1 MEDYNDILVINDIV
15 KAVSSNGGISG
26 TTAVIVDAE
35 ALFGKRSLKKIN
47 LKINTRAQY
56 TQEVCWLEDFLQV
69 TKSSN
74 VSDPEIIHQVKH
86 QNYENNDIFVSVVSV
101 FKSVNPALWLKE
113 EVYNEP
119 VVATIYVM
127 SSKENSY

>member
-35 ALFGKRSLKKIN
+35 ALFGKRPLKKIN

-56 TQEVCWLEDFLQV
+56 TQEVC
-69 TKSSN
+69 
-74 VSDPEIIHQVKH
+74 
-86 QNYENNDIFVSVVSV
+86 
-101 FKSVNPALWLKE
+101 
-113 EVYNEP
+113 
-119 VVATIYVM
+119 
-127 SSKENSY
+127 